1 MKALIL
7 NSGRGSRMGDLT
19 RNRPKCLVELGD
31 GTTILDR
38 QLSILEKCGIT
49 DIIMTTGEYDEKIR
63 EACSNHP
70 GLEFTFVNS
79 ELYDSTN
86 YIYSIYK
93 ARGHLAD
100 DVILLHGDLV
110 FEEYVILRLINSQ
123 KSCVVV
129 NTFQTNPDKDFK
141 AVIENDRVVSIGV
154 RISDDAV
161 PSQPAYKL
169 LESDM
174 RVWIDGIVKYCVA
187 GKTNCYAENALNDV
201 LDAIDMVP
209 IDLQNIL
216 CMEVDDPDDLSIV
229 NDVLEKA
236 TGRKVYLSMSSD
248 VIHDGHVNIIQ
259 YGASLGELTVGIMS
273 DEAIATYKH
282 YPILPFEKKKRIVSK
297 IVGVSR
303 IVKQDKLSYS
313 DIISKLKPDVI
324 VHGDDWRHGIQSP
337 IRLEVIKLL
346 DEYGGFLIEP
356 PYSRSEEHEMLE
368 NKIKA
373 QLSIPENRRA
383 SLKKILKLK
392 KPIRV
397 MEAHNGLTGLIVEKT
412 KVTQDGDIRQ
422 YDGIWISSLCDS
434 TAKGK
439 PDIELVD
446 MTSRLDTI
454 NEIME
459 VTTKPII
466 LDGDTGGLLEH
477 FVFNVKTL
485 ERMGVS
491 AIIIEDKVGLK
502 KNSLFGTDVIQTQD
516 DLDNF
521 AMKISAGKKAQ
532 VSEDFMI
539 IARIESLI
547 LEKGMDD
554 ALLRAKK
561 YVEAGAD
568 GIMIH
573 SREKTPDEIFEF
585 VDKFRNFDIVTPIVV
600 VPTSYNHVKEEEFKK
615 HGINIV
621 IYANHLIRAAFPAMQ
636 GVAESILKNQRSL
649 EVDEE
654 CMSIK
659 QVISLIPDE

>member
-7 NSGRGSRMGDLT
+7 NSGKGTRMGNLT
-19 RNRPKCLVELGD
+19 RNHPKCLVELGD

-49 DIIMTTGEYDEKIR
+49 DIIMTTGEYGEEIR

-70 GLEFTFVNS
+70 ELIFTFVEN

-93 ARGHLAD
+93 SKDLLD
-100 DVILLHGDLV
+100 DDIILLHGDLV
-110 FEEYVILRLINSQ
+110 FEEYAILRLINSE

-129 NTFQTNPDKDFK
+129 NTFQADPDKDFK
-141 AVIENDRVVSIGV
+141 ATIENDRVVKIGV
-154 RISDDAV
+154 GLSDNAV
-161 PSQPAYKL
+161 ASQPAYKL
-169 LESDM
+169 LETDM
-174 RVWIDGIVKYCVA
+174 SVWAEGIVEYCDV
-187 GKTNCYAENALNDV
+187 GKRNCYAEDALNDL
-201 LDAIDMVP
+201 LDSIDVIP
-209 IDLQNIL
+209 VDLHNIL
-216 CMEVDDPDDLSIV
+216 CMEVDNPDDLSIA
-229 NDVLEKA
+229 NDLLEKA
-236 TGRKVYLSMSSD
+236 TGRNVYLSMSSD

-259 YGASLGELTVGIMS
+259 YGASLGKLTVGIMS
-273 DEAIATYKH
+273 DKAIATYKH

-313 DIISKLKPDVI
+313 EIVSKLKPDVI

-337 IRLEVIKLL
+337 IRLEVIELL
-346 DEYGGFLIEP
+346 EGYGGFLIEP

-368 NKIKA
+368 NKVRA
-373 QLSIPENRRA
+373 QLLIPENRRA

-397 MEAHNGLTGLIVEKT
+397 LEAHNGLTGLIVEKT
-412 KVTQDGDIRQ
+412 KVSQDGEIRQ

-477 FVFNVKTL
+477 FIFNVRTM

-502 KNSLFGTDVIQTQD
+502 KNSLFGTDVVQTQD
-516 DLDNF
+516 DPDNF

-554 ALLRAKK
+554 ALMRAKK

-573 SREKTPDEIFEF
+573 SREKAPDEIFEF
-585 VDKFRNFDIVTPIVV
+585 VDKFRNFDSVTPVVV
-600 VPTSYNHVKEEEFKK
+600 VPTSYNHVKEKEFKK

>member
-7 NSGRGSRMGDLT
+7 NSGRGTRMGDLT
-19 RNRPKCLVELGD
+19 KDRPKCLVMLGD
-31 GTTILDR
+31 GTTILGR
-38 QLSILEKCGIT
+38 QLSILEKCGVD
-49 DIIMTTGEYDEKIR
+49 DIVITTGQYDREIR
-63 EACSNHP
+63 EACSEYPQLNI
-70 GLEFTFVNS
+70 TFVEN

-86 YIYSIYK
+86 YIYSVYK
-93 ARGHLAD
+93 AREHLD
-100 DVILLHGDLV
+100 DDIILLHGDLV
-110 FEEYVILRLINSQ
+110 FEEYAILRLIDSK
-123 KSCVVV
+123 KSCVVT
-129 NTFQTNPDKDFK
+129 NTFQSDPSKDFK
-141 AVIENDRVVSIGV
+141 AAIENG
-154 RISDDAV
+154 RITKISVKLSDGAV

-174 RVWIDGIVKYCVA
+174 GIWVERIVKYSDE
-187 GKTNCYAENALNDV
+187 GKRSCYAEDALNDV
-201 LDAIDMVP
+201 LDSIDMVP
-209 IDLQNIL
+209 VDLKNIL
-216 CMEVDDPDDLSIV
+216 CMEIDDQDDLAFA
-229 NDVLEKA
+229 NGMLEKA

-248 VIHDGHVNIIQ
+248 VVHDGHVNIIR
-259 YGASLGELTVGIMS
+259 YGASIGELTVGIMS
-273 DEAIATYKH
+273 DEATAAYKH
-282 YPILPFEKKKRIVSK
+282 YPILSFEKKKRIISN

-303 IVKQDKLSYS
+303 IVKQEKLSYQGV
-313 DIISKLKPDVI
+313 ISELKPDVI
-324 VHGDDWRHGIQSP
+324 IHGDDWRHGIQSP
-337 IRLEVIKLL
+337 VRSEVLELL
-346 DEYGGFLIEP
+346 EEYGGILIEP
-356 PYSRSEEHEMLE
+356 PYSRSKEHEMLE
-368 NKIKA
+368 SRIKE

-392 KPIRV
+392 KPVRV
-397 MEAHNGLTGLIVEKT
+397 LEAHNGLTGLIVEKT
-412 KVTQDGDIRQ
+412 KISGEGEIRQ

-434 TAKGK
+434 TSKGK

-446 MTSRLDTI
+446 MTSRIDTI

-502 KNSLFGTDVIQTQD
+502 KNSLFGTDVMQTQD
-516 DLDNF
+516 DPDNF

-547 LEKGMDD
+547 LEQGMDD
-554 ALLRAKK
+554 AILRAKK

-573 SREKTPDEIFEF
+573 SRKKTPDEIFEF
-585 VDKFRNFDIVTPIVV
+585 VDRFRKFDPVTPIVV
-600 VPTSYNHVKEEEFKK
+600 VPTSYNHVKEDEFGK

-636 GVAESILKNQRSL
+636 NVAESILKNQRSL

-654 CMSIK
+654 CLSIK
-659 QVISLIPDE
+659 DVISLIPDE

>member
-7 NSGRGSRMGDLT
+7 NSGTGTRMGDLT
-19 RNRPKCLVELGD
+19 KDRPKCLVELED
-31 GTTILDR
+31 GTTILGR
-38 QLSILEKCGIT
+38 QLSMLEKC
-49 DIIMTTGEYDEKIR
+49 DVSEVIMTTGRYDKEIR
-63 EACSNHP
+63 DTCSDYTE
-70 GLEFTFVNS
+70 LKFTFVKN

-93 ARGHLAD
+93 AREFLKD

-110 FEEYVILRLINSQ
+110 FEEYVLLRLINSK

-129 NTFQTNPDKDFK
+129 NTFQTNPEKDFK
-141 AVIENDRVVSIGV
+141 AIVKDNRVLEIGV
-154 RISDDAV
+154 GLTEDSV
-161 PSQPAYKL
+161 TSQPAYKL
-169 LESDM
+169 IESDM
-174 RVWIDGIVKYCVA
+174 GAWIENIAKYCDSD
-187 GKTNCYAENALNDV
+187 KRNHYAEDALNEI
-201 LDAIDMVP
+201 LDAVEMVP
-209 IDLQNIL
+209 VDLQHII
-216 CMEVDDPDDLSIV
+216 CMEIDTPEDLSIA
-229 NDVLEKA
+229 NNMLAKII
-236 TGRKVYLSMSSD
+236 GRKVYMSMSSD
-248 VIHDGHVNIIQ
+248 VIHDGHMNMIQ

-273 DEAIATYKH
+273 DEATATYKH
-282 YPILPFEKKKRIVSK
+282 YPIMPFEKKRKIVSK
-297 IVGVSR
+297 IKGVSR
-303 IVKQDKLSYS
+303 VVKQEKLSYRGV
-313 DIISKLKPDVI
+313 ISELKPDII

-337 IRLEVIKLL
+337 IRLEAIELL
-346 DEYGGFLIEP
+346 EQSGGILIEP
-356 PYSRSEEHEMLE
+356 PYTRDKEHEILE
-368 NKIKA
+368 EKVKV

-383 SLKKILKLK
+383 SFKKLLKLK

-412 KVTQDGDIRQ
+412 KVSSQGEIRQ
-422 YDGIWISSLCDS
+422 FDGIWISSLCDS
-434 TAKGK
+434 TSKGK

-446 MTSRLDTI
+446 TTSRLTTI

-491 AIIIEDKVGLK
+491 AIIIEDKIGLK
-502 KNSLFGTDVIQTQD
+502 KNSLFGTEVSQVQD
-516 DLDNF
+516 DPDNF

-532 VSEDFMI
+532 VSTDFMI

-554 ALLRAKK
+554 ALARAKT

-573 SREKTPDEIFEF
+573 SRQKTPDEIFEF
-585 VDKFRNFDIVTPIVV
+585 TDKFRKFDPVTPIVV
-600 VPTSYNHVKEEEFKK
+600 VPTSYNHVTEAEFRQ

-636 GVAESILKNQRSL
+636 DVAKSILENQRSL
-649 EVDEE
+649 EVDEK

-659 QVISLIPDE
+659 NIITLIPDE

>member
-7 NSGRGSRMGDLT
+7 NSGTGTRMGDLT
-19 RNRPKCLVELGD
+19 KDKPKCLVGLED
-31 GTTILDR
+31 GTTILSR
-38 QLSILEKCGIT
+38 QLSILEKCGIS
-49 DIIMTTGEYDEKIR
+49 DVVITTGRYDKEIQD
-63 EACSNHP
+63 ACSYHTE
-70 GLEFTFVNS
+70 LTFTFVKN

-93 ARGHLAD
+93 AREHLD
-100 DVILLHGDLV
+100 DDIILLHGDLV
-110 FEEYVILRLINSQ
+110 FEEYVILRLINSE

-129 NTFQTNPDKDFK
+129 NTFQADPEKDFK
-141 AVIENDRVVSIGV
+141 AIVKDNRVLEIGV
-154 RISDDAV
+154 RLTGNSV
-161 PSQPAYKL
+161 SSQPAYKL
-169 LESDM
+169 TESDM
-174 RVWIDGIVKYCVA
+174 RAWTENIVRYSNV
-187 GKTNCYAENALNDV
+187 GKKGHYAEDALNEI
-201 LDAIDMVP
+201 LDSVEMIPV
-209 IDLQNIL
+209 DLQNIV
-216 CMEVDDPDDLSIV
+216 CMEIDNPDDLSIA
-229 NDVLEKA
+229 NDMLANIV
-236 TGRKVYLSMSSD
+236 GRKVYLSMSSD
-248 VIHDGHVNIIQ
+248 VIHDGHMNMIR
-259 YGASLGELTVGIMS
+259 YGASLGELIVGIMS
-273 DEAIATYKH
+273 DEATATYKH
-282 YPILPFEKKKRIVSK
+282 YPILPFEKKKNIISNIK
-297 IVGVSR
+297 GVSR
-303 IVKQDKLSYS
+303 VVKQEKLSYS
-313 DIISKLKPDVI
+313 EIISELKPDII

-337 IRLEVIKLL
+337 IRLEAIKLL
-346 DEYGGFLIEP
+346 EQSGGILIEP
-356 PYSRSEEHEMLE
+356 PYTRGEEHEILE
-368 NKIKA
+368 NKVKA

-383 SLKKILKLK
+383 SLRKILKLK
-392 KPIRV
+392 KSIRI

-412 KVTQDGDIRQ
+412 KVSSQGEIRQ

-434 TAKGK
+434 TSKGK

-477 FVFNVKTL
+477 FIFNVKTL

-502 KNSLFGTDVIQTQD
+502 KNSLFGTEVSQVQD
-516 DLDNF
+516 DPDNF

-532 VSEDFMI
+532 ISTDFMI

-547 LEKGMDD
+547 LEKGMED

-573 SREKTPDEIFEF
+573 SRKKTPEEVFEF
-585 VDKFRNFDIVTPIVV
+585 TDKFRKLDPVTPIVI
-600 VPTSYNHVKEEEFKK
+600 VPTSYNHTKEAEFER

-636 GVAESILKNQRSL
+636 DVAKLILENQRSL
-649 EVDEE
+649 EVDER
-654 CMSIK
+654 CMPIK
-659 QVISLIPDE
+659 KVITLIPDE

>member
-1 MKALIL
+1 MKVLIL

-49 DIIMTTGEYDEKIR
+49 DIIMTTGEYDEEIR

-70 GLEFTFVNS
+70 GLEFTFVKS
-79 ELYDSTN
+79 DLYDSTN
-86 YIYSIYK
+86 YIYSMYK
-93 ARGHLAD
+93 ARGLLAD

-110 FEEYVILRLINSQ
+110 FEEYVILRLINSE

-141 AVIENDRVVSIGV
+141 AIIETNRVVRIGV

-174 RVWIDGIVKYCVA
+174 RVWIDGIVKYCVV
-187 GKTNCYAENALNDV
+187 GKTNCYAEDALNDV

-216 CMEVDDPDDLSIV
+216 CMEVDDPDDLFIV
-229 NDVLEKA
+229 NNMLGKA

-303 IVKQDKLSYS
+303 IVKQDRLSYS
-313 DIISKLKPDVI
+313 KIISKLKPDVI

-337 IRLEVIKLL
+337 IRLEVIELL
-346 DEYGGFLIEP
+346 DGHGGFLIEP

-368 NKIKA
+368 NKMKA

-397 MEAHNGLTGLIVEKT
+397 LEAHNGLTGLIVEKT
-412 KVTQDGDIRQ
+412 KVSQDGEIRQ

-516 DLDNF
+516 DIDNF

-573 SREKTPDEIFEF
+573 SRENTPDEIFEF

>member
-7 NSGRGSRMGDLT
+7 NSGRGTRMGDLT
-19 RNRPKCLVELGD
+19 KDRPKCLVELED
-31 GTTILDR
+31 GTSILSR
-38 QLSILEKCGIT
+38 QLSILEKCGII
-49 DIIMTTGEYDEKIR
+49 DIVMTTGQYDKEIR
-63 EACSNHP
+63 DACSDHP
-70 GLEFTFVNS
+70 ELKFTFVKN

-86 YIYSIYK
+86 YIYSMHK
-93 ARGHLAD
+93 AGKHLND
-100 DVILLHGDLV
+100 DIILLHGDLV
-110 FEEYVILRLINSQ
+110 FEEYVILRLINSE

-129 NTFQTNPDKDFK
+129 NTFQTDPDKDFK
-141 AVIENDRVVSIGV
+141 AYVEDDRILEIGV
-154 RISDDAV
+154 GLTVGAV
-161 PSQPAYKL
+161 SSQPAYKL
-169 LESDM
+169 TESDM
-174 RVWIDGIVKYCVA
+174 KVWIESITRFCEA
-187 GKTNCYAENALNDV
+187 GRRDCYAEDALNEV
-201 LDAIDMVP
+201 LDFVEMVP
-209 IDLQNIL
+209 ADLQNTI
-216 CMEVDDPDDLSIV
+216 CMEIDNPDDIRVANEMLAGIV
-229 NDVLEKA
+229 
-236 TGRKVYLSMSSD
+236 GRKVYLSMSSD

-259 YGASLGELTVGIMS
+259 YGASLGELTVGILS

-282 YPILPFEKKKRIVSK
+282 HPILPFEKKRKIVSN
-297 IVGVSR
+297 IQGVSR
-303 IVKQDKLSYS
+303 IVKQEKLSYGGV
-313 DIISKLKPDVI
+313 ISELKPDVI
-324 VHGDDWRHGIQSP
+324 VHGDDWRHGVQSP
-337 IRLEVIKLL
+337 IRLEVIELL
-346 DEYGGFLIEP
+346 KQYGGILIEP
-356 PYSRSEEHEMLE
+356 PYTKGEEHEILE
-368 NKIKA
+368 NKVKA

-383 SLKKILKLK
+383 SLKKMLKLK
-392 KPIRV
+392 KTIRV

-412 KVTQDGDIRQ
+412 KTSRDGEVRQ
-422 YDGIWISSLCDS
+422 YDGIWVSSLCDS
-434 TAKGK
+434 TSKGK

-466 LDGDTGGLLEH
+466 LDGDTGGLPEH

-485 ERMGVS
+485 ERIGVS

-502 KNSLFGTDVIQTQD
+502 KNSLFGTEVVQTQD
-516 DLDNF
+516 DSDNF

-532 VSEDFMI
+532 VSKDFMI

-585 VDKFRNFDIVTPIVV
+585 AAEFRRRDPVTPIVV
-600 VPTSYNHVKEEEFKK
+600 VPTSYNSVKEEELEK

-636 GVAESILKNQRSL
+636 SVAESILENQRSL
-649 EVDEE
+649 EVDEK

-659 QVISLIPDE
+659 KVITLIPDE